1 MKFDEEGQK
10 FLPFTLD
17 LWSRL
22 EALFSLETAAKLK
35 ISAAASG
42 DAKSLSVRSIFSV
55 VARGAVFLVNPLL
68 KLMVNHDTIRND

>member
-42 DAKSLSVRSIFSV
+42 DAKASL
-55 VARGAVFLVNPLL
+55 
-68 KLMVNHDTIRND
+68 